1 MQDHLLTLDEWAA
14 LAEDTSRWYELVDG
28 VVVAAPRQ
36 GSNHQWVMGQLLAQL
51 VAQLPPRLAVLY
63 GMEVTVFEAF
73 PPTVRVPDLVVVPEA
88 VGRTSLARFAA
99 ADVQLAVEVVWAG
112 SRRTDRVTKP
122 SEYAEAAIPNYWI
135 VDTEPATITVFE
147 LVDREYKRVTET
159 STTLSVTAPVPLSV
173 DVRSLL
179 P

>member
-1 MQDHLLTLDEWAA
+1 MVNSEFSMQDHLLTLDEWAA

-73 PPTVRVPDLVVVPEA
+73 PPTVRVPDLVVVPE
-88 VGRTSLARFAA
+88 VLGRYESSLIPS
-99 ADVQLAVEVVWAG
+99 WPC
-112 SRRTDRVTKP
+112 RT
-122 SEYAEAAIPNYWI
+122 
-135 VDTEPATITVFE
+135 TE
-147 LVDREYKRVTET
+147 R
-159 STTLSVTAPVPLSV
+159 
-173 DVRSLL
+173 
-179 P
+179 